1 MNADAVL
8 ATKSFFLD
16 AIAAKREARTVMSR
30 FAIALTP
37 VLVVLAI
44 GCAEDPEEPNA
55 FQTNTTVPNEEGD
68 SDTGPLQ
75 DMPADSGDGDGD
87 GDPTTGDGDG
97 DGDPTTGDGDGD
109 GDPSTSGDGDGDA
122 VCGNG
127 LVDDGEQCDGG
138 NLGGYSCTDLGY
150 SGGTLGCDPVTC
162 TYDASGCVNSTD
174 NGGGTTG

>member
-1 MNADAVL
+1 LFVL
-8 ATKSFFLD
+8 
-16 AIAAKREARTVMSR
+16 
-30 FAIALTP
+30 P
-37 VLVVLAI
+37 I

-55 FQTNTTVPNEEGD
+55 FQTQGNTTVNDSD
-68 SDTGPLQ
+68 SDTGSLP
-75 DMPADSGDGDGD
+75 DMAANEAGDGD

-109 GDPSTSGDGDGDA
+109 PTTTTGDGDGDA

-150 SGGTLGCDPVTC
+150 SGGTLACDPITC
-162 TYDASGCVNSTD
+162 TYDASGCVNNTD